1 MKEKIKE
8 LEDEIASLREIIV
21 LQDRLVNQ
29 LIEATNHMIDCD
41 GLPCVS
47 LIEDSLKLRAE
58 IKEQRGKD
66 V

>member
-8 LEDEIASLREIIV
+8 LEDEIASLREIIA
-21 LQDRLVNQ
+21 LQDRLAHQ

-47 LIEDSLKLRAE
+47 LIEDSLKLKAK